1 MKSYSLQPVPSTVTS
16 TMLSTATAKP
26 EELYPPIE
34 LLQHPPL
41 ATFTNDVLTAFNG
54 LRHCVPLSLVS
65 AVTDSVQSALKVII
79 QTTCTF
85 HRTEAAAL
93 NETERATLAHFCQVL
108 GRQLVPYISRCLEAL
123 FPTSVLR
130 GLNCSSSLDVSSLQL
145 LLEPIMPQET
155 VQEQDN
161 PRHDAETETAQQEK
175 EPGDL
180 VLSEEVPPQDESR
193 IEVNEKIPDIEQ
205 PDLT

>member
-1 MKSYSLQPVPSTVTS
+1 M
-16 TMLSTATAKP
+16 
-26 EELYPPIE
+26 
-34 LLQHPPL
+34 
-41 ATFTNDVLTAFNG
+41 
-54 LRHCVPLSLVS
+54 
-65 AVTDSVQSALKVII
+65 
-79 QTTCTF
+79 
-85 HRTEAAAL
+85 
-93 NETERATLAHFCQVL
+93 
-108 GRQLVPYISRCLEAL
+108 SRCLEAL
-123 FPTSVLR
+123 FPTSALR